1 MKRMGGKSV
10 KPVEA
15 GTRQR
20 HIWIGLSLLVA
31 LGVIAYFNS
40 FHVPFVFDDED
51 SITGNFVVHD
61 LGNFLSNGTGYSY
74 NPRRFIGY
82 LTFALNYK
90 WGGLDVT
97 SYHIVNLS
105 IHLINALLVYGL
117 MMLTFKTPLLKS
129 SALAP
134 RSETIAFFT
143 AALFTVHPIQ
153 TEAVTYIVQRLASLA
168 ALFYIASLCSYIGF
182 RLIQQ
187 SGNKPGWKGYALY
200 AVSIVSAVLAMKTKE
215 IAFTLPVMLVIY
227 EWLFFGRDDL
237 KRRLLW
243 ALPLLATAAIIPLS
257 MLDVGKPLGEVLSDV
272 SQVTVV
278 QSSQSRWEYLMT
290 EFRVIVT
297 YIRLLFLP
305 VGQNLDYDYPRY
317 QSLFEPQVALS
328 FLGLVGLFVL
338 AIVLIRKAGRG
349 ADASLRVISFGIIWF
364 FVTLSVESSIIPIT
378 DVIFEHR
385 LYLPSIGFFMAVVTV
400 FFLLTR
406 GKTIKGV
413 PAAAIA
419 LTAAVL
425 ILTGTTIARNA
436 VWGSAKGLWEDTIS
450 KSPLKPRPH
459 NNLGPIYFDEGKY
472 DLAIEQY
479 EIAIREEPDYDL
491 AHNNLG
497 NAYRMKGWTDRAIEQ
512 YEIALRLNPQFID
525 AHNNLGLALLKAGRQ
540 EDGIREINTAYA
552 IKHYNAG
559 RDYLKWG
566 YYDDA
571 VTEFQAALRLRPDY
585 PDAKKSL
592 AITESMLS
600 GGSRR

>member
-1 MKRMGGKSV
+1 MGGKSV

-20 HIWIGLSLLVA
+20 HIWISLSLLVA

-117 MMLTFKTPLLKS
+117 MMLTFKTPLLKG

-134 RSETIAFFT
+134 RSGTIAFFA

-385 LYLPSIGFFMAVVTV
+385 LYLPSIGFFMAVVTI

-425 ILTGTTIARNA
+425 ILTGTTIARNM
-436 VWGSAKGLWEDTIS
+436 VWQSTIS
-450 KSPLKPRPH
+450 IWKDVVAKSPMNARGYNSLGAEYAKLQLYDQAKEEILTAVRLQPDYTDAH
-459 NNLGPIYFDEGKY
+459 TNLGVVYQALNMLNEAAAESRFVIGRDPNNAKAHFNLGVVYLKIGRF
-472 DLAIEQY
+472 DLARKELQ
-479 EIAIREEPDYDL
+479 A
-491 AHNNLG
+491 
-497 NAYRMKGWTDRAIEQ
+497 
-512 YEIALRLNPQFID
+512 
-525 AHNNLGLALLKAGRQ
+525 GLAIKPEEENARRLLGMMPQ
-540 EDGIREINTAYA
+540 
-552 IKHYNAG
+552 
-559 RDYLKWG
+559 
-566 YYDDA
+566 
-571 VTEFQAALRLRPDY
+571 
-585 PDAKKSL
+585 
-592 AITESMLS
+592 
-600 GGSRR
+600 